1 MENLEDKNMVVCDGA
16 PEFISK
22 KEALEALKNSS
33 VQVKGMRLG
42 KVIFVEYSKKL
53 KEGYYDV
60 IRNVPAAKV
69 VPETY
74 GEWVEVGKT
83 NKGTPIRKCSHCGV
97 EKAGRPKS
105 SYCPDCGCCMDLTGS
120 SVIEGQQVFII

>member
-1 MENLEDKNMVVCDGA
+1 MTDNDA
-16 PEFISK
+16 TEFISRE
-22 KEALEALKNSS
+22 EALKALKNSS

-42 KVIFVEYSKKL
+42 KIIFVEYSKKL

-69 VPETY
+69 VPS
-74 GEWVEVGKT
+74 GDAEWIDVGKT
-83 NKGTPIRKCSHCGV
+83 SKGTPIRKCSHCGV

-105 SYCPDCGCCMDLTGS
+105 SYCPDCGCRMDLTGS
-120 SVIEGQQVFII
+120 SVIEGQQSFLI

>member
-1 MENLEDKNMVVCDGA
+1 MVIDNDA
-16 PEFISK
+16 TEFISRE
-22 KEALEALKNSS
+22 EALKALKNSS

-42 KVIFVEYSKKL
+42 KIIFVEYSKKL

-69 VPETY
+69 VPA
-74 GEWVEVGKT
+74 GDAEWIEVGKT
-83 NKGTPIRKCSHCGV
+83 NKGTPIRKCSHCCT

-105 SYCPDCGCCMDLTGS
+105 NYCPDCGCRMNLNS
-120 SVIEGQQVFII
+120 ASVIEGQQVFTI